1 MLSWAG
7 DEEYGARVRAKVAR
21 LLDLDGY
28 RITETGRIVSSRTG
42 PVTDLPLDQLSD
54 PAALMGHLQR
64 MEAAAA
70 TDPPLAISQAKALI
84 EATTKQVLTELGVTY
99 SDTEDM
105 PALVRAAQKALALHP
120 DSLAP
125 DPKGADI
132 ISKKILGSL
141 AGVALGLVELR
152 NLYGPDHGRA
162 QATGPL
168 GPRHAHLAIGAAG
181 TYCRMLLETLE
192 ARRASS

>member
-1 MLSWAG
+1 
-7 DEEYGARVRAKVAR
+7 
-21 LLDLDGY
+21 
-28 RITETGRIVSSRTG
+28 
-42 PVTDLPLDQLSD
+42 
-54 PAALMGHLQR
+54 MGHLHR
-64 MEAAAA
+64 MEAAAD
-70 TDPPLAISQAKALI
+70 TDPPLAISQSKALI
-84 EATTKQVLTELGVTY
+84 EATTKQVLTELGVPF
-99 SDTEDM
+99 SDTYDM

-125 DPKGADI
+125 DPRGADV

-141 AGVALGLVELR
+141 AGVAIGIVELR